1 MSEEEKKPEGEEKP
15 KINRT
20 FMSRA
25 YLLPIDRELFG
36 LYRNVEQ
43 EDPET
48 GQREKL
54 GKPIGPIKILRRK
67 RPDDK
72 AEAVRV
78 RTVHPKT
85 GESLELVEW
94 EG

>member
-1 MSEEEKKPEGEEKP
+1 MSEEQKPEVQEKP
-15 KINRT
+15 QLKNRV

-25 YLLPIDRELFG
+25 YLLPIDKDLFG
-36 LYRNVEQ
+36 LYRHLEE
-43 EDPET
+43 EDKDT
-48 GQREKL
+48 GKREKL
-54 GKPIGPIKILRRK
+54 GKPIGPIKVLRRK
-67 RPDDK
+67 RPSDK
-72 AEAVRV
+72 DEDVRV